1 MNKQNKPKTEH
12 TQEEILQKEQA
23 GEDKSR
29 ETKVDSEQ
37 KKGKSKQQEQSKET
51 NAKRIQELESKYNQ
65 LKESN
70 LRLLAEY
77 ENYRKRSMREKAELI
92 KAGGESV
99 LIGILSVVDDFE
111 RGLAAVQDNSEIT
124 AFKEGMELIYRK
136 LTAYLKQHGVVAI
149 ETKDQ
154 DFDTDLHEAITTIPA
169 TDEKQRGKV
178 VECIQKG
185 YFLHDKV
192 IRFAKVVVAN

>member
-154 DFDTDLHEAITTIPA
+154 DFDTDLREAITTIPA

>member
-136 LTAYLKQHGVVAI
+136 LTAYLKQHGVVR
-149 ETKDQ
+149 DQ
-154 DFDTDLHEAITTIPA
+154 GSRLRHRFT
-169 TDEKQRGKV
+169 RGHYDHPCHKR
-178 VECIQKG
+178 KTARKSG
-185 YFLHDKV
+185 
-192 IRFAKVVVAN
+192 

>member
-1 MNKQNKPKTEH
+1 MRRIH
-12 TQEEILQKEQA
+12 
-23 GEDKSR
+23 
-29 ETKVDSEQ
+29 
-37 KKGKSKQQEQSKET
+37 QQEQSKET

-124 AFKEGMELIYRK
+124 AFKEGMELIYKK